1 MNSSRPNQS
10 YWGIVRHMTFLLV
23 KRGVVFGAVYGLIAM
38 LVLMLYP
45 QVAQWLGTYAGSTA
59 SPTVAAV
66 MLVFGPIAGALF
78 GLFLGVIS
86 GTASSLALGLL
97 VRSRM
102 YRSSSSEHRR
112 AGLGAL
118 TGAIG
123 GLVALA
129 ALIALRSSSSWT
141 PGSPMLGW
149 VLFVIVP
156 PIVVFSVVW
165 WGTRSY

>member
-1 MNSSRPNQS
+1 
-10 YWGIVRHMTFLLV
+10 MTFLLV

-38 LVLMLYP
+38 LMLMLYP

-78 GLFLGVIS
+78 GLFLGLLS
-86 GTASSLALGLL
+86 GASTGLVLGLL
-97 VRSRM
+97 VRSSM
-102 YRSSSSEHRR
+102 YNSPSSGSRR
-112 AGLGAL
+112 TQFGAL
-118 TGAIG
+118 IGAIS

-129 ALIALRSSSSWT
+129 ALIALGSPSSLT
-141 PGSPMLGW
+141 PSLPMLGW

-165 WGTRSY
+165 WETNMLLPGKSTARP